1 MNFRNVWAR
10 AMLSVGGVA
19 VFLVLSVSQ
28 GCGGRDPLPP
38 DNPDMLTIK
47 LRSAAFTDGGMI
59 PKTFTCDGPSHSPPL
74 AWPGVPRRGDAQAG
88 VDLRRSRCPRG
99 NPSGRTGSPSTFPSS
114 LKGPKEA
121 VPADEMMPGAF
132 MQGSPPAGE
141 KLEARQGKNDFGKT
155 GYGGP
160 CPPSGTHR
168 YFFRL
173 YALNSKLKLG
183 ASATRAEVLTAIEG
197 CILAEGRLMGKYEL
211 GRKE

>member
-10 AMLSVGGVA
+10 ALLSLGGVA
-19 VFLVLSVSQ
+19 AFFVLSVSQ

-47 LRSAAFTDGGMI
+47 LRSGAFTDGGMI
-59 PKTFTCDGPSHSPPL
+59 PKTFTCNGLDHSPPL
-74 AWPGVPRRGDAQAG
+74 AWSGVPDSARSLVLICDDPDAPAG
-88 VDLRRSRCPRG
+88 TWSHWVAFNLPIQ
-99 NPSGRTGSPSTFPSS
+99 
-114 LKGPKEA
+114 LKGLKEA

-141 KLEARQGKNDFGKT
+141 KLEARQGKNDFGKV

-173 YALNSKLKLG
+173 YALNSKLTLDS
-183 ASATRAEVLTAIEG
+183 SATRAQVLTAIEG

-211 GRKE
+211 GGKE